1 MALTDRPDFQA
12 WLRRFDAR
20 HERLHSD
27 GPEPPPGVCDGCG
40 EPLHER
46 VSSSG
51 LCLVCLAEQF
61 GREQTQPAT
70 RVAATLLLAL
80 MREEQTSI
88 EAVRDALDDILAEVD
103 QTS

>member
-12 WLRRFDAR
+12 WLRRFETR
-20 HERLHSD
+20 HERLYSD
-27 GPEPPPGVCDGCG
+27 GPGPPPDICDGCG
-40 EPLHER
+40 EPLPER
-46 VSSSG
+46 VSSTG

-103 QTS
+103 RA